1 MYFKSCKKPLGYL
14 INYLVPSYGADPD
27 ITVTADKINIAEK
40 MYNHK
45 WKFGTPYSKAQWH
58 NPAKHTLY
66 NFKPK
71 LD

>member
-45 WKFGTPYSKAQWH
+45 WKFGTPY
-58 NPAKHTLY
+58 
-66 NFKPK
+66 
-71 LD
+71 